1 MISMTKTHHKARLFQ
16 NALQALITVDGDIA
30 RTYANYGAPQDR
42 FLPEGFETL
51 AKIIIGQQISRQAAS
66 HIWQRMVEA
75 DLTSCVPIA
84 NATDS
89 DLRHCGLSL
98 RKAGYLRD
106 IAQNILNGSLPIEE
120 FAQLPVAEV
129 TAHLL
134 GQKGVGPWTADNY
147 TLFALGDMNAWP
159 SNDIALQEG
168 MKRLKSLNQ
177 RPSQQEM
184 DEIAAGW
191 HPYRGAGAL
200 FLWHIYAIEV
210 RKAAPSDI

>member
-1 MISMTKTHHKARLFQ
+1 MTQAPHKARLFQ
-16 NALQALITVDGDIA
+16 KALQSLITLDGDIA

-75 DLTSCVPIA
+75 DLTSSVPIA
-84 NATDS
+84 NATDG
-89 DLRHCGLSL
+89 DLRHCGLSV

-134 GQKGVGPWTADNY
+134 RQKGVGPWTADNY

-168 MKRLKSLNQ
+168 MKRLKSLDQ

>member
-1 MISMTKTHHKARLFQ
+1 MTQSPQKARLFHK
-16 NALQALITVDGDIA
+16 ALQSLCQTDSDIA
-30 RTYANYGAPQDR
+30 RVYAKYGAPRDR

-66 HIWQRMVEA
+66 HIWQRMVDA
-75 DLTSCVPIA
+75 NLTSCLPIGA
-84 NATDS
+84 ATDS
-89 DLRHCGLSL
+89 DLRDCGLSL
-98 RKAGYLRD
+98 RKASYLRD
-106 IAQNILNGSLPIEE
+106 IARNVLDGSLPITE
-120 FAQLPVAEV
+120 FADMPVSEV

-134 GQKGVGPWTADNY
+134 RQKGVGPWTADNY

-168 MKRLKSLNQ
+168 MRRLKSLEE

-184 DEIAAGW
+184 EELAATW

>member
-1 MISMTKTHHKARLFQ
+1 MTQVPHKARLFQ
-16 NALQALITVDGDIA
+16 KALQSLITLDADIA
-30 RTYANYGAPQDR
+30 RTYANYGAPKDR

-66 HIWQRMVEA
+66 HIWQRLVEA

-84 NATDS
+84 NATDG
-89 DLRHCGLSL
+89 DLRHCGLSA

-106 IAQNILNGSLPIEE
+106 IAQNILNGSLPIAE

-129 TAHLL
+129 TAHSLR
-134 GQKGVGPWTADNY
+134 QKGVGPWTADNY

-168 MKRLKSLNQ
+168 MKRLKSLDQ

-184 DEIAAGW
+184 DEIAAAW

>member
-1 MISMTKTHHKARLFQ
+1 MISMTQSSHKARLFQ
-16 NALQALITVDGDIA
+16 KALQALITLDGDIA
-30 RTYANYGAPQDR
+30 RTYANYGAPKDR

-51 AKIIIGQQISRQAAS
+51 AKIIIGQQISRRAAS
-66 HIWQRMVEA
+66 HIWQRLVEA
-75 DLTSCVPIA
+75 DLTSSVPIA
-84 NATDS
+84 NATDG
-89 DLRHCGLSL
+89 DLRHCGLSV

-120 FAQLPVAEV
+120 FSQLPVAEV

-134 GQKGVGPWTADNY
+134 RQKGVGPWTADNY

-168 MKRLKSLNQ
+168 MKRLKSLDQ